1 MGSLG
6 TEISEEYCI
15 NNDDLIIIEEEEE
28 ESSGSWSN
36 NNGYNGV
43 NNGKLPLLSLNHVSY
58 VCKSVAK
65 SVKFYEQVLGFVL
78 IKRPSSFK
86 FEGAWLFNY
95 GIGIHL
101 LEAAAIA
108 DDSSNKNNKNIK
120 KKINPKDNHISFQC
134 SNMSLIMEKLAQLN
148 IHYVT
153 AVVEEGGIIVDQLFF
168 HDPDGHMIEICN
180 CQNLPVLPL
189 VSSSSSCSSCPL
201 NKFKPVTNV
210 DVADDVVASSV
221 SKMNKRCSEAAAV
234 SMMDNLVMDMMN
246 IYL

>member
-28 ESSGSWSN
+28 ESCGSWSN

-86 FEGAWLFNY
+86 FEGAWYVFS
-95 GIGIHL
+95 L
-101 LEAAAIA
+101 L
-108 DDSSNKNNKNIK
+108 
-120 KKINPKDNHISFQC
+120 
-134 SNMSLIMEKLAQLN
+134 SLSLYI
-148 IHYVT
+148 Y
-153 AVVEEGGIIVDQLFF
+153 
-168 HDPDGHMIEICN
+168 
-180 CQNLPVLPL
+180 
-189 VSSSSSCSSCPL
+189 
-201 NKFKPVTNV
+201 
-210 DVADDVVASSV
+210 
-221 SKMNKRCSEAAAV
+221 
-234 SMMDNLVMDMMN
+234 
-246 IYL
+246 IYLYKWFLFL

>member
-28 ESSGSWSN
+28 ESCGSWSN

-58 VCKSVAK
+58 WLNLSNFMNK
-65 SVKFYEQVLGFVL
+65 
-78 IKRPSSFK
+78 
-86 FEGAWLFNY
+86 LFNY

-108 DDSSNKNNKNIK
+108 DESSNKNNKNIK

-210 DVADDVVASSV
+210 DAADDVIASSV